1 MKKIIITLT
10 TDASFLTVNKMQNK
24 LLSEL
29 LTGNFSIGEYTIQ
42 EAKADPAVFSSLD
55 NLIKTDQG

>member
-24 LLSEL
+24 LLKEL
-29 LTGNFSIGEYTIQ
+29 LTGNFNIGEYTIQ
-42 EAKADPAVFSSLD
+42 EEQIKMKARVKYEIS
-55 NLIKTDQG
+55 

>member
-24 LLSEL
+24 LLKEL
-29 LTGNFSIGEYTIQ
+29 LTGNFNIGEYTIQ
-42 EAKADPAVFSSLD
+42 EEQIKMKARVKYEQSRE
-55 NLIKTDQG
+55 K